1 MKLPT
6 EKDRPDMKSSG
17 KKQIIILGAVVLA
30 GVFLVILGYVP
41 IVWQKYVIRR
51 ALQRQSL
58 SVEQVRTSIEQA
70 AILEKQIADLKVRVQ
85 RFEQCVP
92 QDAQFSSLWKQ
103 IADLITDHDLQNQQ
117 VRPGAEI
124 RYDDF
129 NVVTLDI
136 QCSGTLPKIFDFV
149 RSLEQMDRMICIEHM
164 ELTNDKNLSG
174 QLTLSAK
181 AEAYYRTPQHY
192 KAG

>member
-1 MKLPT
+1 MKGT
-6 EKDRPDMKSSG
+6 G
-17 KKQIIILGAVVLA
+17 KKQILFLGAMVLV
-30 GVFLVILGYVP
+30 GVILVIVGYVP

-58 SVEQVRTSIEQA
+58 TVEQVRGSIEQA
-70 AILEKQIADLKVRVQ
+70 AILEKQIADLQTRVG

-92 QDAQFSSLWKQ
+92 QDAQFSSLWRQ

-117 VRPGAEI
+117 VRPGVEI
-124 RYDDF
+124 RYEDF

-136 QCSGTLPKIFDFV
+136 QCSGTLSKIFDFV
-149 RSLEQMDRMICIEHM
+149 QSIERMDRLVRIEQM
-164 ELTNDKNLSG
+164 ELTNDKNLTG
-174 QLTLSAK
+174 QLTFTAK
-181 AEAYYRTPQHY
+181 AEAYYRTPQNN

>member
-1 MKLPT
+1 MKGT
-6 EKDRPDMKSSG
+6 G
-17 KKQIIILGAVVLA
+17 KKQILFLGAMVLA
-30 GVFLVILGYVP
+30 GVFLVVLGYIP

-58 SVEQVRTSIEQA
+58 TIEQVRDSIEQV
-70 AILEKQIADLKVRVQ
+70 AILEEQIADLKVRVG

-92 QDAQFSSLWKQ
+92 ADAQFSSLWKQ

-136 QCSGTLPKIFDFV
+136 QCSGALPKIFDFI
-149 RSLEQMDRMICIEHM
+149 RSLEQMDRLVRIEQM

-181 AEAYYRTPQHY
+181 AEAYYRTPETINRANSG
-192 KAG
+192 KI

>member
-1 MKLPT
+1 MKVI
-6 EKDRPDMKSSG
+6 E
-17 KKQIIILGAVVLA
+17 KKQILFLGVMVLA
-30 GVFLVILGYVP
+30 GVVLIVFGYVP

-58 SVEQVRTSIEQA
+58 SVEQVRGSIEQA
-70 AILEKQIADLKVRVQ
+70 VILEGKIAELQQRVQ
-85 RFEQCVP
+85 WFERYVP
-92 QDAQFSSLWKQ
+92 QDAQFSSLWRQ

-149 RSLEQMDRMICIEHM
+149 RSLEQMDRLIRIDRM
-164 ELTNDKNLSG
+164 ELTNDKNLTG
-174 QLTLSAK
+174 QLTFSAK
-181 AEAYYRTPQHY
+181 AEAFYRMPQNY
-192 KAG
+192 KAS

>member
-1 MKLPT
+1 MKGT
-6 EKDRPDMKSSG
+6 G
-17 KKQIIILGAVVLA
+17 KKQILFLGAMVLA
-30 GVFLVILGYVP
+30 GVLLVVLGYVP

-58 SVEQVRTSIEQA
+58 SVEQVRDSIEQA
-70 AILEKQIADLKVRVQ
+70 TVLEKQIADLKVRVG

-92 QDAQFSSLWKQ
+92 QDAQFSSLWRQ

-124 RYDDF
+124 QYGDF

-136 QCSGTLPKIFDFV
+136 QCSGTLSKIFDFV
-149 RSLEQMDRMICIEHM
+149 HSLEQMDRLIRIEHM

-181 AEAYYRTPQHY
+181 AEAYYRTPQNH

>member
-1 MKLPT
+1 MKG
-6 EKDRPDMKSSG
+6 SG
-17 KKQIIILGAVVLA
+17 RKQILILGSMVLA
-30 GVFLVILGYVP
+30 GVLLVVFGYVP

-58 SVEQVRTSIEQA
+58 SVGQVRDSIEQA
-70 AILEKQIADLKVRVQ
+70 AIFEKQIAELKERVQ

-92 QDAQFSSLWKQ
+92 RDAQFSSLWRK
-103 IADLITDHDLQNQQ
+103 IADLITEHDLQNQQ
-117 VRPGAEI
+117 VRPGSEI

-136 QCSGTLPKIFDFV
+136 QCSGTLPKIFDFI
-149 RSLEQMDRMICIEHM
+149 RSLEQMDRLVRIEHM

-181 AEAYYRTPQHY
+181 AEAYYRTPQNF